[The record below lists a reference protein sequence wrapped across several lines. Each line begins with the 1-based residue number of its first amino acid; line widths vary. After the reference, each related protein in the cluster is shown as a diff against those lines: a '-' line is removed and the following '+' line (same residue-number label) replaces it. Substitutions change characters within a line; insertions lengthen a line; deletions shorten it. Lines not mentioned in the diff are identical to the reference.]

1 MMAAGGWGRGDW
13 ELVLMGLESQFG
25 KIKKFCRWM
34 VVMVTQHYGYINTQ

>member
-25 KIKKFCRWM
+25 KIKRSGDGWW
-34 VVMVTQHYGYINTQ
+34 